1 MENKRVFIFKTPRLG
16 VRAFTPEDWARLSEI
31 GGNPK
36 VARMMMSLNAPWPE
50 ADHFA
55 DNPVSG
61 RVLHEQGFEKIGEGT
76 GKSAARLE
84 PAPNVLYRLTKQQFK
99 AAKHEIS

>member
-1 MENKRVFIFKTPRLG
+1 MENKRTLIFGTPRLG
-16 VRAFTPEDWARLSEI
+16 VRAFMPEDWAHLSEI
-31 GGNPK
+31 SGNPK
-36 VARMMMSLNAPWPE
+36 VAWMMLSLNAPLPE
-50 ADHFA
+50 ADHFE

-61 RVLHEQGFEKIGEGT
+61 RVLRKQGLEKIGEGT

-84 PAPNVLYRLTKQQFK
+84 PAPIVLYRLTKQQFK